1 MATNGQDNRWRL
13 NRQVNLSVL
22 IQLLFLASLIVGTWV
37 NLQNRLSLL
46 QRDVNMLIESNKH
59 FQNRLEVLTER
70 TFASEYRIKVLEKEI

>member
-1 MATNGQDNRWRL
+1 MVKNGQDNRWRL
-13 NRQVNLSVL
+13 NRQMNLSVL

-59 FQNRLEVLTER
+59 FQNRIEVLAER
-70 TFASEYRIKVLEKEI
+70 TIAFEYRIKNLEKEI